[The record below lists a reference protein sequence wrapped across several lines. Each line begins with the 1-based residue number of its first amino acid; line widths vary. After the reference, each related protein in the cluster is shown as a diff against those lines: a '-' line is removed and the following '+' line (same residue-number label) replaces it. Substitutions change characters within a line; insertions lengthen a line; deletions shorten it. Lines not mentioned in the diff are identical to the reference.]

1 MADPYV
7 FANLAPNE
15 VVKAKDLFRA
25 YGLSPLPLERGAE
38 GFDTLPAQ
46 SRQQL
51 FQILRQSAAPTA
63 ERSDVTVTGPGGRPL
78 GTALPGPEASTEK
91 TTSNR
96 FSKYVNP
103 PDQTAAAATAPAR
116 QNRFAKYTDDALPA
130 PRQETTFLKD
140 AARIAR
146 EVVNP
151 NVAPLATAAGAG
163 FAAGGPIGAAVA
175 TGGLL
180 ASDLAVGG
188 VVNPLL
194 QAFGQETMMTPS
206 EAINALYGQNIV
218 APEATSSGRRAMR
231 TIGGFVAPTRAT
243 IGTAS
248 DLIDAGLKGDRF
260 LRTPAPPPN
269 ALIQPGVTQNVLATL
284 AEKPTAQ
291 TIAAIGGGAGV
302 GAAQEAGTENPF
314 LLTGAALAGG
324 ALPSLATMPIKAG
337 TRALYNITE
346 PFLPGGS
353 ERVKARAY
361 LEAFDNDPDKVQ
373 QAINLLELG
382 TPPEKVATA
391 MNSSGFAALLG
402 TARNANTIIKDLYLA
417 RDSALQ
423 QGRANQLAS
432 ATRSVNALRGQ
443 LDQEQTNRLIALSE
457 QDEAAQTAV
466 RQEREK
472 LAGGLPKESQ
482 LDIGRTVTERRAQEV
497 ERIQRE
503 VVRPAYR
510 TAFDAA
516 PKPFSFAGVEAVAK
530 QLAGE
535 TGYLFNPEQAPYTAD
550 AIAAYRSKAVTPP
563 EAPDAMA
570 GLGGERAMIEPEL
583 RPAMVTLEDAD
594 TFIQALN
601 SDISSLLR
609 SNEAAANKTVR
620 NLMRL
625 KTAAIKAIEEGT
637 QGTEAAKLYKAA
649 RDASR
654 TQIRERFRTGWVS
667 DLERQTAT
675 NVQKL
680 APESVVKTI
689 LGGEENALRFV
700 AALGEDSLAVD
711 AVRRGIIDSYRR
723 AAVRKGAIDPAKSAE
738 FLRRHDDAL
747 NALEESGVKIFDDL
761 RSFDEQAAKLAETG
775 ETVTARVEAE
785 FTPRADELKT
795 LERQARVAANK
806 VGVDPQQSAA
816 TLDDLSRTS
825 DDVAQLIRDVRRDL
839 ADQRRFKTL
848 VREGLAAG
856 GGVRELA
863 SEQVGPKL
871 QLFDQIAT
879 YANFLL
885 TRAQGRVDAK
895 LAVEIAKEMI
905 NAEPAAKALADAL
918 VKGKRSPKGEWL
930 QKPVEKPGRGAVI
943 NVLAPVITNQN
954 ALRE

>member
-1 MADPYV
+1 MA
-7 FANLAPNE
+7 E
-15 VVKAKDLFRA
+15 
-25 YGLSPLPLERGAE
+25 
-38 GFDTLPAQ
+38 AQ
-46 SRQQL
+46 QK
-51 FQILRQSAAPTA
+51 P
-63 ERSDVTVTGPGGRPL
+63 
-78 GTALPGPEASTEK
+78 
-91 TTSNR
+91 NR
-96 FSKYVNP
+96 FSKY
-103 PDQTAAAATAPAR
+103 TAAPEGTPATAKSTAATAPAR

-130 PRQETTFLKD
+130 PRQETTFLED

-163 FAAGGPIGAAVA
+163 FLAGGPLGAAVT

-180 ASDLAVGG
+180 VSDLAVGG

-206 EAINALYGQNIV
+206 EAINALYGQNII
-218 APEATSSGRRAMR
+218 APEATSSGRRAAR
-231 TIGGFVAPTRAT
+231 TIGAFVAPTRGT
-243 IGTAS
+243 IGAADRLTS
-248 DLIDAGLKGDRF
+248 DVVGNVAKREEMLGDI
-260 LRTPAPPPN
+260 RTLVDQRDPISQVQAARQLTNLPAQPRN
-269 ALIQPGVTQNVLATL
+269 ALIEPGVTRNVLTTL
-284 AEKPTAQ
+284 AEKPGAQ
-291 TIAAIGGGAGV
+291 TVAAIGGGAGV

-314 LLTGAALAGG
+314 ILTGAALAGG

-346 PFLPGGS
+346 PFTPGGA

-361 LEAFDNDPDKVQ
+361 LEAFNNDPNKVQ

-391 MNSSGFAALLG
+391 MNASGFAALLG
-402 TARNANTIIKDLYLA
+402 TARNADNIIKDLYLA
-417 RDSALQ
+417 RDAALQ

-432 ATRSVNALRGQ
+432 ATRSINALRDQ
-443 LDQEQTNRLIALSE
+443 LDQDQTNRLIALSE

-472 LAGGLPKESQ
+472 LAGRLPKESQ
-482 LDIGRTVTERRAQEV
+482 LEVGSTVTERRAQELDRV
-497 ERIQRE
+497 KKE
-503 VVRPAYR
+503 VITPAYR
-510 TAFDAA
+510 AAFDAA
-516 PKPFSFAGVEAVAK
+516 PEPFSFDLVA
-530 QLAGE
+530 QTARALMDDS
-535 TGYLFNPEQAPYTAD
+535 GYVFNPEQAPN
-550 AIAAYRSKAVTPP
+550 AAKAVAEYQARVVKEPYASVMGQPATRVEPT
-563 EAPDAMA
+563 
-570 GLGGERAMIEPEL
+570 MI
-583 RPAMVTLEDAD
+583 TLEDAD
-594 TFIQALN
+594 TFIQAINNDL
-601 SDISSLLR
+601 SSLTR
-609 SNEAAANKTVR
+609 SNDPAANKTVA
-620 NLMRL
+620 NLTRL
-625 KTAAIKAIEEGT
+625 KVAAERAIEEGT
-637 QGTEAAKLYKAA
+637 QGTEAANMYKKARTLYK
-649 RDASR
+649 D
-654 TQIRERFRTGWVS
+654 EVVGRFRTGWVS
-667 DLERQTAT
+667 DLERQTTT

-689 LGGEENALRFV
+689 LSGEENALRFV

-723 AAVRKGAIDPAKSAE
+723 AAVRKGAIDPARSAE

-775 ETVTARVEAE
+775 ETVTTRVEAE
-785 FTPRADELKT
+785 FAPRAEELKT

-806 VGVDPQQSAA
+806 VGVDPQRSAA

-856 GGVRELA
+856 GGVRDLA

-879 YANFLL
+879 YANYLL

-918 VKGKRSPKGEWL
+918 VKGKRSKFGEGL
-930 QKPVEKPGRGAVI
+930 QKPAQKPGRGAVV
-943 NVLAPVITNQN
+943 NVLAPIVTNQN

>member
-103 PDQTAAAATAPAR
+103 PDQTAPAAAATAPAR

-130 PRQETTFLKD
+130 PRQETTFLED

-163 FAAGGPIGAAVA
+163 FLAGGPLGAAVT

-243 IGTAS
+243 IGVAD
-248 DLIDAGLKGDRF
+248 DLTRGVTGNVFAP
-260 LRTPAPPPN
+260 TPVAPRN
-269 ALIQPGVTQNVLATL
+269 ALIEPGVTRNVLTTL
-284 AEKPTAQ
+284 ADKPGAQ
-291 TIAAIGGGAGV
+291 TVAAIGGGAGV

-324 ALPSLATMPIKAG
+324 VAPSLATMPIKAG

-346 PFLPGGS
+346 PFTPGGA

-361 LEAFDNDPDKVQ
+361 LEAFNNDPNKVQ

-391 MNSSGFAALLG
+391 MNASGFAALLG
-402 TARNANTIIKDLYLA
+402 TARNADTIIKDLYLA

-432 ATRSVNALRGQ
+432 ATRSINALRDQ
-443 LDQEQTNRLIALSE
+443 LDQEQTSRLIALSE
-457 QDEAAQTAV
+457 QDEAAQKAV

-472 LAGGLPKESQ
+472 LAGRLPKESQ
-482 LDIGRTVTERRAQEV
+482 LEVGSTVTERRAQELDRV
-497 ERIQRE
+497 KKE
-503 VVRPAYR
+503 VISPAYR
-510 TAFDAA
+510 AAFDAA
-516 PKPFSFAGVEAVAK
+516 PEPFSFDLVA
-530 QLAGE
+530 QTARALMDDS
-535 TGYLFNPEQAPYTAD
+535 GYVFNPEQAPN
-550 AIAAYRSKAVTPP
+550 AARAVAEYQSRVVREPYASVMGQPATRVEPT
-563 EAPDAMA
+563 
-570 GLGGERAMIEPEL
+570 MI
-583 RPAMVTLEDAD
+583 TLEDAD
-594 TFIQALN
+594 AFIKAINEDLAVLTRAN
-601 SDISSLLR
+601 DAG
-609 SNEAAANKTVR
+609 SNRTVG

-625 KTAAIKAIEEGT
+625 KTAAEKAIEEGT
-637 QGTEAAKLYKAA
+637 QGTEAAKLYKQA
-649 RDASR
+649 RTLFTDEV
-654 TQIRERFRTGWVS
+654 IGRFRTGWVS
-667 DLERQTAT
+667 DLERQTTT

-689 LGGEENALRFV
+689 LSGEENALRFV

-711 AVRRGIIDSYRR
+711 AVRRGIIDNYRR
-723 AAVRKGAIDPAKSAE
+723 AVVRKGVIDPAKSTE

-761 RSFDEQAAKLAETG
+761 RAFDEQAAKLAETG

-816 TLDDLSRTS
+816 TLDELSRTS

-918 VKGKRSPKGEWL
+918 VQGKRSKFGERL
-930 QKPVEKPGRGAVI
+930 QKPAERPGRGAVI
-943 NVLAPVITNQN
+943 NVLAPIVTNQN
-954 ALRE
+954 SLRE

>member
-1 MADPYV
+1 MAE
-7 FANLAPNE
+7 AQQKPNRFL
-15 VVKAKDLFRA
+15 K
-25 YGLSPLPLERGAE
+25 Y
-38 GFDTLPAQ
+38 
-46 SRQQL
+46 
-51 FQILRQSAAPTA
+51 
-63 ERSDVTVTGPGGRPL
+63 
-78 GTALPGPEASTEK
+78 TALPEGSPATAQS
-91 TTSNR
+91 
-96 FSKYVNP
+96 
-103 PDQTAAAATAPAR
+103 TAAATPAR

-130 PRQETTFLKD
+130 PRQETTFLED

-163 FAAGGPIGAAVA
+163 FLAGGPLGAAVT

-180 ASDLAVGG
+180 VSDFAVGG

-206 EAINALYGQNIV
+206 EAINALYGQNII

-231 TIGGFVAPTRAT
+231 TIGAFVAPTRGT
-243 IGTAS
+243 IGAADRLTS
-248 DLIDAGLKGDRF
+248 DVVGNVAKREEMLGDI
-260 LRTPAPPPN
+260 RTLVDQRDPISQVQAARQLTNLPAQPRN
-269 ALIQPGVTQNVLATL
+269 ALIEPGVTRNVLTTL
-284 AEKPTAQ
+284 AEKPGAQ
-291 TIAAIGGGAGV
+291 TVAAIGGGAGV
-302 GAAQEAGTENPF
+302 GAAQEAGVENPF
-314 LLTGAALAGG
+314 ILTGAALAGG
-324 ALPSLATMPIKAG
+324 AAPSLATMPIKAG

-346 PFLPGGS
+346 PFTPGGA

-361 LEAFDNDPDKVQ
+361 LEAFDNDPNKVQ

-391 MNSSGFAALLG
+391 MNASGFAALLG

-423 QGRANQLAS
+423 QGRANKLAS
-432 ATRSVNALRGQ
+432 ATRSINALRDQ
-443 LDQEQTNRLIALSE
+443 LDQEQTNRLTALSE
-457 QDEAAQTAV
+457 QDEAAQKAV
-466 RQEREK
+466 QRERER
-472 LAGGLPKESQ
+472 LAGGLRKESQ

-497 ERIQRE
+497 ERIQRD

-510 TAFDAA
+510 AAFDAA
-516 PKPFSFAGVEAVAK
+516 PEPFSFAGVEAVAK

-550 AIAAYRSKAVTPP
+550 AIAAYRSKTVTPP

-570 GLGGERAMIEPEL
+570 GLGGERAMVEPEL

-609 SNEAAANKTVR
+609 SNDPAANKTVR

-723 AAVRKGAIDPAKSAE
+723 AAVRKGVIDPAKSTE

-747 NALEESGVKIFDDL
+747 NALEESGIKIFDDL
-761 RSFDEQAAKLAETG
+761 RAFDEQAAKLAETG

-785 FTPRADELKT
+785 FAPRADELKT

-816 TLDDLSRTS
+816 TLDELSRTS

-848 VREGLAAG
+848 VREGVAAG

-879 YANFLL
+879 YANYLL

-918 VKGKRSPKGEWL
+918 VKGKRSKFGERL
-930 QKPVEKPGRGAVI
+930 QKPAERPGRGAVI
-943 NVLAPVITNQN
+943 NVLAPIVTNQN
-954 ALRE
+954 SLRE

>member
-1 MADPYV
+1 MKQRRRLCGKNAKSWPAGYRKK
-7 FANLAPNE
+7 ASSTLAAP
-15 VVKAKDLFRA
+15 
-25 YGLSPLPLERGAE
+25 SP
-38 GFDTLPAQ
+38 
-46 SRQQL
+46 
-51 FQILRQSAAPTA
+51 SAARR
-63 ERSDVTVTGPGGRPL
+63 RSVTV
-78 GTALPGPEASTEK
+78 
-91 TTSNR
+91 
-96 FSKYVNP
+96 
-103 PDQTAAAATAPAR
+103 
-116 QNRFAKYTDDALPA
+116 
-130 PRQETTFLKD
+130 
-140 AARIAR
+140 
-146 EVVNP
+146 
-151 NVAPLATAAGAG
+151 
-163 FAAGGPIGAAVA
+163 
-175 TGGLL
+175 
-180 ASDLAVGG
+180 
-188 VVNPLL
+188 
-194 QAFGQETMMTPS
+194 
-206 EAINALYGQNIV
+206 
-218 APEATSSGRRAMR
+218 
-231 TIGGFVAPTRAT
+231 
-243 IGTAS
+243 
-248 DLIDAGLKGDRF
+248 
-260 LRTPAPPPN
+260 
-269 ALIQPGVTQNVLATL
+269 
-284 AEKPTAQ
+284 
-291 TIAAIGGGAGV
+291 
-302 GAAQEAGTENPF
+302 
-314 LLTGAALAGG
+314 
-324 ALPSLATMPIKAG
+324 
-337 TRALYNITE
+337 
-346 PFLPGGS
+346 
-353 ERVKARAY
+353 
-361 LEAFDNDPDKVQ
+361 
-373 QAINLLELG
+373 
-382 TPPEKVATA
+382 
-391 MNSSGFAALLG
+391 
-402 TARNANTIIKDLYLA
+402 
-417 RDSALQ
+417 
-423 QGRANQLAS
+423 
-432 ATRSVNALRGQ
+432 
-443 LDQEQTNRLIALSE
+443 
-457 QDEAAQTAV
+457 
-466 RQEREK
+466 
-472 LAGGLPKESQ
+472 
-482 LDIGRTVTERRAQEV
+482 QEV

-516 PKPFSFAGVEAVAK
+516 PEPFSFAGVEAVAK

-570 GLGGERAMIEPEL
+570 GLGGERAMVEPEL

-689 LGGEENALRFV
+689 LSGEENALRFV

-723 AAVRKGAIDPAKSAE
+723 AAVRKGVIDPAKSAE

-747 NALEESGVKIFDDL
+747 NALEDSGVKIFDDL

-775 ETVTARVEAE
+775 ETVTTRVEAE
-785 FTPRADELKT
+785 FAPRAEELKT

-816 TLDDLSRTS
+816 TLDELSRTS

-918 VKGKRSPKGEWL
+918 VAGKRSKFGERL
-930 QKPVEKPGRGAVI
+930 QKPVEKPGRGAVV
-943 NVLAPVITNQN
+943 NVLAPIVTNQN
-954 ALRE
+954 SLRE

>member
-78 GTALPGPEASTEK
+78 GTALPGPETSAEK
-91 TTSNR
+91 TTPNR

-103 PDQTAAAATAPAR
+103 PNETAPAAAPATPTAT
-116 QNRFAKYTDDALPA
+116 NRFAKYADDTLPA
-130 PRQETTFLKD
+130 PRQESTFLED

-163 FAAGGPIGAAVA
+163 FLAGGPLGAAVT

-260 LRTPAPPPN
+260 LRTPAAPPN

-324 ALPSLATMPIKAG
+324 ALPSVATMPIKAG

-346 PFLPGGS
+346 PFTPGGA

-361 LEAFDNDPDKVQ
+361 LEAFNNDPNKVQ

-391 MNSSGFAALLG
+391 MNASGFAALLG
-402 TARNANTIIKDLYLA
+402 TARNADNIIKDLYLA
-417 RDSALQ
+417 RDAALQ

-432 ATRSVNALRGQ
+432 ATRSINALRDQ
-443 LDQEQTNRLIALSE
+443 LDQEQTSRLTALSE
-457 QDEAAQTAV
+457 QDEAAQKAV
-466 RQEREK
+466 QQEREK
-472 LAGGLPKESQ
+472 LAGRLPKESQ
-482 LDIGRTVTERRAQEV
+482 LEVGSTVTERRAQELDRV
-497 ERIQRE
+497 KKE
-503 VVRPAYR
+503 VITPAYR
-510 TAFDAA
+510 AAFDAA
-516 PKPFSFAGVEAVAK
+516 PEPFSFDLVA
-530 QLAGE
+530 QTARALMDDS
-535 TGYLFNPEQAPYTAD
+535 GYVFNPEQAPN
-550 AIAAYRSKAVTPP
+550 AAKAVAEYQARVVKEPYASVMGQPATRVEPT
-563 EAPDAMA
+563 
-570 GLGGERAMIEPEL
+570 MI
-583 RPAMVTLEDAD
+583 TLEDAD
-594 TFIQALN
+594 TFIQAINNDL
-601 SDISSLLR
+601 SSLTR
-609 SNEAAANKTVR
+609 SNDPAANKTVA
-620 NLMRL
+620 NLTRL
-625 KTAAIKAIEEGT
+625 KVAAERAIEEGT
-637 QGTEAAKLYKAA
+637 QGTEAANMYKKARTLYK
-649 RDASR
+649 D
-654 TQIRERFRTGWVS
+654 EVVGRFRTGWVS
-667 DLERQTAT
+667 DLERQTTT

-689 LGGEENALRFV
+689 LSGEENALRFV

-775 ETVTARVEAE
+775 ETVTTRVEAE
-785 FTPRADELKT
+785 FAPRADELKT

-806 VGVDPQQSAA
+806 VGVDPQRSAA

-848 VREGLAAG
+848 VREGVAAG
-856 GGVRELA
+856 GGVRDLA

-879 YANFLL
+879 YANYLL

-918 VKGKRSPKGEWL
+918 VQGKRSKFGERL
-930 QKPVEKPGRGAVI
+930 QKPAEKPGRGAVV
-943 NVLAPVITNQN
+943 NVLAPIVTNQN